1 MLPSKDQLTICF
13 AHVAS
18 RLRERFLALATG
30 IESFEVRDAA
40 ALEQRI
46 GGAGVLGYLGAVARR
61 PLSAVL
67 ERICAEIGVTLGGT
81 GKNPAAEI
89 IAAKIIEHAQRGV
102 KTQTQLYLA
111 TMAGLKPDDGSS

>member
-1 MLPSKDQLTICF
+1 VPSLQ
-13 AHVAS
+13 
-18 RLRERFLALATG
+18 RTG

-61 PLSAVL
+61 PLAGQAFDPETIKTMSAVL